1 MTIKTF
7 KGLMLDSS
15 PQNVERIRL
24 ATKDGLTG
32 YRIKKFQIL
41 PENFGNAIDGNIK
54 IWATEDSAT
63 ASSTSDFSSPSLL
76 GVACYYN
83 GTYETDSTVIFDNV
97 TINQDIYLA
106 YHEETGSASMNYYL
120 ELEQVKLDL
129 NEATVATLKDMRGR
143 E

>member
-1 MTIKTF
+1 MQ
-7 KGLMLDSS
+7 DSS
-15 PQNVERIRL
+15 PGNKQRIRL
-24 ATKDGLTG
+24 ASKDGLTG
-32 YRIKKFQIL
+32 YKIKKFQIL
-41 PENFGNAIDGNIK
+41 PENFGSAIDGNIK
-54 IWATEDSAT
+54 IWATEDA
-63 ASSTSDFSSPSLL
+63 ANPSSTTDFNSPLLL

-83 GTYETDSTVIFDNV
+83 GTYETDMTVIFDNV